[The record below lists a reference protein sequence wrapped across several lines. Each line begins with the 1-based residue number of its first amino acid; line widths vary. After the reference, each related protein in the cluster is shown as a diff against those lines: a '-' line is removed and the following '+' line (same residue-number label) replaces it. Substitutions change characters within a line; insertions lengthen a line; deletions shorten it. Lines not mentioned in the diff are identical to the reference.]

1 MSVVVPVPAAGP
13 PESPRG
19 LSTRRL
25 LRFCA
30 AIAACCAAAAF
41 TGSAVLSLRSVS
53 VTGNAAVP
61 EAQILRR
68 AGIAPGMNVFRVN
81 TRSIRQ
87 RLLGDP
93 RIEAVTVAL
102 EFPQRLTVEIRERP
116 AVAALRAGET
126 YVLVG
131 SDAVAIAQATDP
143 GPLPALVADRLDPA
157 AVSVGVRVASPDVR
171 LGAWIAAAL
180 PDLLRPRVA
189 GVHVD
194 GAGDAGL
201 ELRDGTAVR
210 LGGAAD
216 VADRLSL
223 LPQVLEVI
231 DERSVRIDSVDL
243 RFSGSI
249 VIQPA
254 RSSGRAAAAGGR
266 QENSRSRGINFGMHR
281 P

>member
-13 PESPRG
+13 PEAPRG

-41 TGSAVLSLRSVS
+41 PGSAVLSLRSVS

-81 TRSIRQ
+81 TRSIRR
-87 RLLGDP
+87 RLLEDP
-93 RIEAVTVAL
+93 RIEGVAVAL
-102 EFPQRLTVEIRERP
+102 EFPTRLTVAIRERP
-116 AVAALRAGET
+116 AVAALRAGGA

-131 SDAVAIAQATDP
+131 GDAVAIAPALDP
-143 GPLPALVADRLDPA
+143 GALPALVADRLDPA
-157 AVSVGVRVASPDVR
+157 TVVVGLRVAAPDVR
-171 LGAWIAAAL
+171 LGAWIAGAL
-180 PDLLRPRVA
+180 PDVLRRRAA

-194 GAGDAGL
+194 GAGEASL

-210 LGGAAD
+210 LGGAAGI
-216 VADRLSL
+216 ADRLSL
-223 LPQVLEVI
+223 LPQVLDVL
-231 DERSVRIDSVDL
+231 DERSLRIESVDL

-249 VIQPA
+249 IIRPA
-254 RSSGRAAAAGGR
+254 RSSGRAAGAGGR
-266 QENSRSRGINFGMHR
+266 QENSRSRGMNFGMHR

>member
-13 PESPRG
+13 PDRPRG
-19 LSTRRL
+19 LSIRRL

-41 TGSAVLSLRSVS
+41 PGSAVLSLRSVS

-81 TRSIRQ
+81 TRTIRE
-87 RLLGDP
+87 RLLEDP

-102 EFPQRLTVEIRERP
+102 EFPRRLTVAIRERP
-116 AVAALRAGET
+116 PVAALRVADA
-126 YVLVG
+126 YMQVG
-131 SDAVAIAQATDP
+131 RDGVAIAQAPDP
-143 GPLPALVADRLDPA
+143 GSLPALVVDRLDPA
-157 AVSVGVRVASPDVR
+157 DVSAGTRVASPDAR
-171 LGAWIAAAL
+171 LGAWIAGAL
-180 PDLLRPRVA
+180 PDLLGVRVA

-194 GAGDAGL
+194 GAGEASL
-201 ELRDGTAVR
+201 HLRDGLVVR

-216 VADRLSL
+216 IADRLSL
-223 LPQVLEVI
+223 LPQVLGVI
-231 DERSVRIDSVDL
+231 EERRVRIQSVDL

-254 RSSGRAAAAGGR
+254 RSSGRAASGT
-266 QENSRSRGINFGMHR
+266 QENSPSR
-281 P
+281 

>member
-41 TGSAVLSLRSVS
+41 PGSAVLGLRSVS

-93 RIEAVTVAL
+93 RIEAVTVPL
-102 EFPQRLTVEIRERP
+102 EFPQPLPVAVNERP
-116 AVAALRAGET
+116 PVPALRAADPYG
-126 YVLVG
+126 VFG
-131 SDAVAIAQATDP
+131 SRAVQLAQA
-143 GPLPALVADRLDPA
+143 AQ
-157 AVSVGVRVASPDVR
+157 
-171 LGAWIAAAL
+171 
-180 PDLLRPRVA
+180 
-189 GVHVD
+189 
-194 GAGDAGL
+194 
-201 ELRDGTAVR
+201 
-210 LGGAAD
+210 
-216 VADRLSL
+216 
-223 LPQVLEVI
+223 PQ
-231 DERSVRIDSVDL
+231 
-243 RFSGSI
+243 
-249 VIQPA
+249 
-254 RSSGRAAAAGGR
+254 
-266 QENSRSRGINFGMHR
+266 
-281 P
+281 